1 MDSTD
6 SMSIRTSPAEADAQY
21 NSSIGTLS
29 NECTQRLDNA
39 VAMQQ
44 AKGNVG
50 DSALLWF
57 MLATGMIPVLVA
69 ASHGGRWG
77 TEPTLGLLLAMFA
90 AYQLVVNREKNSG
103 N

>member
-1 MDSTD
+1 M
-6 SMSIRTSPAEADAQY
+6 
-21 NSSIGTLS
+21 GTLS
-29 NECTQRLDNA
+29 TEYTQRLDNA
-39 VAMQQ
+39 VAAEQ
-44 AKGNVG
+44 AEGNVG

-90 AYQLVVNREKNSG
+90 AYQLVVNREKNPG

>member
-1 MDSTD
+1 MDTTD
-6 SMSIRTSPAEADAQY
+6 SMSNRTSPPEALAHY

-29 NECTQRLDNA
+29 TEYTQRLGNA
-39 VAMQQ
+39 VA
-44 AKGNVG
+44 AKEGEGNVG

-90 AYQLVVNREKNSG
+90 AYQLVVNREKNPG